1 MALTAITPIL
11 PYDSGPESPHA
22 LSASGSEV
30 AHKRDW
36 TGLRDCSSVSRVNLT
51 RPSDRDNELV
61 KVAALH
67 GPAGILAVLRKN
79 KDYGWFVVLAFRAV
93 QMCLGPRGPSTLD
106 QPVLQACDP
115 VAFAMQML
123 EMEMIDDIL
132 QLMREYAGVRD
143 LQHHG
148 LAIIEIL
155 IMDDPEWRDE
165 VARKGGVA
173 IVCAI
178 AKQRQY
184 RNSPSIMC
192 QVMTV
197 MSYLAAEDYIEVM
210 LCQHDALQYVSYV
223 LRFFA
228 QNVELATRASLA
240 LLNLTV
246 CELHV
251 EEMLEKRAIP
261 LVLHVMDAHAKDVH
275 LVIILM
281 GVLANYSVREEVRH
295 LLVQDRVL
303 PRIADAMRLDPS
315 NAVLQVAC
323 LKALVNYSTNVEHY
337 MIMDELGIPLLVGQ
351 VMVDHAEDPG
361 VQKYGNFFLG
371 HHTSCPIL

>member
-1 MALTAITPIL
+1 MALTAITPIV
-11 PYDSGPESPHA
+11 PVASESGDA
-22 LSASGSEV
+22 LRISGSEV
-30 AHKRDW
+30 ASKPEWRLKD
-36 TGLRDCSSVSRVNLT
+36 SSSISRVNLT

-79 KDYGWFVVLAFRAV
+79 KDFSWFAVLAFRAV
-93 QMCLGPRGPSTLD
+93 QMCLGPRGSATYE
-106 QPVLQACDP
+106 QPVLEECDP
-115 VAFAMQML
+115 VAFAVQML
-123 EMEMIDDIL
+123 DMEMIEDIF
-132 QLMREYAGVRD
+132 QLMRQYPRVRD

-173 IVCAI
+173 LVCAV
-178 AKQRQY
+178 AKRY
-184 RNSPSIMC
+184 RDKPSIMC

-210 LCQHDALQYVSYV
+210 LCQHDALHYVSYV
-223 LRFFA
+223 LRYFA

-261 LVLHVMDAHAKDVH
+261 LVLYVLDAHSQDVH

-281 GVLANYSVREEVRH
+281 GVLANYSVKEDVRQ

-303 PRIADAMRLDPS
+303 PRIAAAMRMDPS

-323 LKALVNYSTNVEHY
+323 LKALVNYSTNYEHY
-337 MIMDELGIPLLVGQ
+337 MIMDELGLPIFIGQ
-351 VMVDHAEDPG
+351 IMVDHAEDPG

-371 HHTSCPIL
+371 QHTSCPIL